1 MTTAENEASA
11 GSKRQSLY
19 RATAIVVYL
28 LLMAAVIVGLRQA
41 REWSLQTF
49 SPAGARTDWQ
59 KFRDDTAKSNQ
70 ESPVQRRVPRSVE
83 PPALVL
89 MRDYFVI
96 CNVISIVLTT
106 ALYGAVTFMVLGVLR
121 GQQ

>member
-1 MTTAENEASA
+1 MTTAENESSA

-41 REWSLQTF
+41 RDWSIQTF
-49 SPAGARTDWQ
+49 SPTEARTDWQ
-59 KFRDDTAKSNQ
+59 KFRDDTAQSNHQ
-70 ESPVQRRVPRSVE
+70 SPVQRRVPRSVE

-106 ALYGAVTFMVLGVLR
+106 ALYGAITFMVLGVLR